1 MTQKWNLQDI
11 RPAEPRR
18 RPRPTNGQTNLTVPR
33 TEKGA
38 AEHRPTQSHSEETS
52 EYDSLPSIPVIDGQK
67 KSRKHLV
74 AALVIFCVVVGGGF
88 TISSLTAGA
97 EISIHPKVRELNIN
111 AEFTAYRE
119 KKAGE
124 LSYEIMTLEATGERQ
139 VKASGQEE
147 VATQALGEI
156 EIFKTTPG
164 AERLI
169 KNTRFATEAGLVYRI
184 QESVVVPGA
193 LTDSGGKS
201 VPGSIRAQV
210 FADEA
215 GDQYNVAANT
225 RFTVPGFK
233 EGGFTDLFNAMY
245 AENRSAF
252 SGGFKG
258 PKFIIDEQE
267 LATARQSLQM
277 ELRDSLLGRVQSERP
292 ADFTAFNDSIAF
304 TYSELPAVQYGDT
317 LVTIREQATL
327 QIPLFKSDDFASF
340 IAKETIVG
348 YEVSEGVRIDNLQN
362 ITFSYVSATTSASNI
377 ANTDSLIFK
386 VTGVPKIVWT
396 FDSERMKADLLGM
409 EKTAF
414 VGILGKYT
422 GVDKGEVKVRP
433 FWKQSFPRKLN
444 DITITEVV
452 SETK

>member
-18 RPRPTNGQTNLTVPR
+18 RPRPADTSMTTNIGAPR
-33 TEKGA
+33 REQPA
-38 AEHRPTQSHSEETS
+38 MERRREPAPAES
-52 EYDSLPSIPVIDGQK
+52 EYDSLPSIPITDGNK

-74 AALVIFCVVVGGGF
+74 LAVVIFCAVVGGGF
-88 TISSLTAGA
+88 TISALTAGA
-97 EISIHPKVRELNIN
+97 EITIHPKVRELNIN
-111 AEFTAYRE
+111 AEFTAHRE

-147 VATQALGEI
+147 VETQAVGEI

-169 KNTRFATEAGLVYRI
+169 KNTRFATEAGLIYRI

-193 LTDSGGKS
+193 VTNAAGQS

-210 FADEA
+210 FADES
-215 GDQYNVAANT
+215 GDSYNVNANT
-225 RFTVPGFK
+225 KFTVPGFK
-233 EGGFTDLFNAMY
+233 EGGFTDLFNAIY
-245 AENRSAF
+245 AENRAAF
-252 SGGFKG
+252 TGGFKG
-258 PKFIIDEQE
+258 PRFIIDEQE
-267 LATARQSLQM
+267 LATARQSLQL
-277 ELRDSLLGRVQSERP
+277 ELRDALLGRIGSERP
-292 ADFTAFNDSIAF
+292 ADFTAFTDSIAF
-304 TYSELPAVQYGDT
+304 TYSELPAVQYGDS

-327 QIPLFKSDDFASF
+327 QIPLFKAEDFASF

-348 YEVSEGVRIDNLQN
+348 YETSETVRIDNIEN
-362 ITFSYVSATTSASNI
+362 ITFTYTSATTSQSNI
-377 ANTDSLIFK
+377 ANENSLSFK

-396 FDSERMKADLLGM
+396 FDSERMKADLLGK

-414 VGILGKYT
+414 IGVLGKFP
-422 GVDKGEVKVRP
+422 GIEKGEVQVRP
-433 FWKQSFPRKLN
+433 FWKQTFPRELS

-452 SETK
+452 SKPE

>member
-18 RPRPTNGQTNLTVPR
+18 RPRPTSGPTNLTVPR
-33 TEKGA
+33 TENTNADRRPSHG
-38 AEHRPTQSHSEETS
+38 EHAP

-97 EISIHPKVRELNIN
+97 EIIIHPKVRELNIN
-111 AEFTAYRE
+111 AEFTAYRD

-139 VKASGQEE
+139 VTASGQEE
-147 VATQALGEI
+147 VATQAIGEI

-169 KNTRFATEAGLVYRI
+169 KNTRFATDAGLVYRI

-193 LTDSGGKS
+193 VSGSDGKS

-210 FADEA
+210 FADDSGE
-215 GDQYNVAANT
+215 QYNAAIGT
-225 RFTVPGFK
+225 KFTIPGFK
-233 EGGFTDLFNAMY
+233 EGGFTDLYNAMY
-245 AENRSAF
+245 AENRVAF
-252 SGGFKG
+252 AGGFKG
-258 PKFIIDEQE
+258 PKFIIDEKE

-277 ELRDSLLGRVQSERP
+277 ELRDSLLGRVQTERP
-292 ADFTAFNDSIAF
+292 ADFTTFNDSIAF

-327 QIPLFKSDDFASF
+327 QIPMFKSEDFASF

-348 YEVSEGVRIDNLQN
+348 YETTEGVRIDNLQN
-362 ITFSYVSATTSASNI
+362 ITFSYASATTSSSNI
-377 ANTDSLIFK
+377 ANADSLSFK

-414 VGILGKYT
+414 VGVLGKYT
-422 GVDKGEVKVRP
+422 GIDKGEVKVRP
-433 FWKQSFPRKLN
+433 FWKRSFPKELN

-452 SETK
+452 GEAK